1 MAKEAWNRFQAICEK
16 GSSCF
21 IFHLSTNNFVDKLE
35 KNVSDKSKEE
45 EVFPEDDRSRH
56 VHLSLQFKDHQ
67 LQLDGN
73 SSIS

>member
-1 MAKEAWNRFQAICEK
+1 MKC
-16 GSSCF
+16 SSCV

-56 VHLSLQFKDHQ
+56 DQRPPTST
-67 LQLDGN
+67 
-73 SSIS
+73 